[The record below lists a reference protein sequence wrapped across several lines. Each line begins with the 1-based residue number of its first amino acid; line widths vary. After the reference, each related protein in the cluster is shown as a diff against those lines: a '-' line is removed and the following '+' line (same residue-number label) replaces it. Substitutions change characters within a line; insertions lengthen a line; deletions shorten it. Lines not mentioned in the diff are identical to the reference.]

1 MDKTAETQ
9 AKVLN
14 YIKKWDMIDFVTVS
28 AAQGIIHPDIAA
40 HYLYLPNLL
49 QEYTL

>member
-1 MDKTAETQ
+1 MYQYSGLT
-9 AKVLN
+9 KVLN

>member
-1 MDKTAETQ
+1 MYQYSGLT
-9 AKVLN
+9 KVLN

-28 AAQGIIHPDIAA
+28 ATYRIIRPSIAA